1 MSDASSEAPNDADG
15 AIMMDR
21 FVTLTYSDRLPPVT
35 VRFAEALV
43 EGRITG
49 QKCPACGRVY
59 CPPKGYCPLDVVILG
74 PQHELEVSDHG
85 TVTGFTIVA
94 PVRYYGQ
101 TKTEPFVYAS
111 VLLDGASGT
120 LGGQDISGIPTDAV
134 HAGLRVR
141 AVWKPEAERTTEGQS
156 VRGWGSVEGCISS
169 FAPSGEPD
177 ALPEHYLEHS
187 I

>member
-1 MSDASSEAPNDADG
+1 MTDETQTEEAQSD

-21 FVTLTYSDRLPPVT
+21 FVTLTYHDHLPPAT
-35 VRFAEALV
+35 VRFADALV
-43 EGRITG
+43 AGRIVG

-59 CPPKGYCPLDVVILG
+59 CPPKGYCPLDVVIMG
-74 PQHELEVSDHG
+74 PEHDVDVSDHG

-111 VLLDGASGT
+111 VLLDGASSP
-120 LGGQDISGIPTDAV
+120 LGGQDVSGIPADHV

-141 AVWKPEAERTTEGQS
+141 AVWKPVGERTTDGQS
-156 VRGWGSVEGCISS
+156 VRGWGTVEGCITS
-169 FAPSGEPD
+169 FVPSGEPD
-177 ALPEHYLEHS
+177 ASPEQYKEHA

>member
-1 MSDASSEAPNDADG
+1 MTDTSPKAESDAEG

-21 FVTLTYSDRLPPVT
+21 FVTLTYSDLLPPST

-43 EGRITG
+43 EGRIRG
-49 QKCPACGRVY
+49 QKCTACGRVY

-74 PQHELEVSDHG
+74 PEDEVEVSDTG

-111 VLLDGASGT
+111 VLLDGASGA
-120 LGGQDISGIPTDAV
+120 LNGQNVTGIPADEV
-134 HAGLRVR
+134 HAGMRVR
-141 AVWKPEAERTTEGQS
+141 AVWKPLEERTTEGQS
-156 VRGWGSVEGCISS
+156 TRGGGSVEGCISS
-169 FAPSGEPD
+169 FEPSGEPD
-177 ALPEHYLEHS
+177 APPEVYEEHT